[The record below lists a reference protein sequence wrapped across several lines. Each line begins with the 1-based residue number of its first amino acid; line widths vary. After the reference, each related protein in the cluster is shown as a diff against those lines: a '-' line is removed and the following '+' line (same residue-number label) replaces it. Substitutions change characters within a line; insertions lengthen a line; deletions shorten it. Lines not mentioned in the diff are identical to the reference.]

1 MQLSNSQDIVIVS
14 QRVARMHAGVVIASG
29 AKQSISPRKE
39 RMDCF
44 AEPVIGREQPVG
56 QISPVGWVEPFAK
69 PIIFANLQ
77 LMGIASLHPSYALL
91 IFSGQPALPV
101 NQEAA
106 RRETAAFST
115 SDATF
120 KQPRHRHCEPTGRA
134 NARRGRHCERSEAI
148 HLTAQRKNG
157 LLRRYAPRNDDA
169 LSWI

>member
-1 MQLSNSQDIVIVS
+1 MTSQDSNASMAPAS
-14 QRVARMHAGVVIASG
+14 QGKPASDPAKTFFIAIPNGFQFKAFEFKYASNFKDSAAR
-29 AKQSISPRKE
+29 P
-39 RMDCF
+39 
-44 AEPVIGREQPVG
+44 
-56 QISPVGWVEPFAK
+56 
-69 PIIFANLQ
+69 
-77 LMGIASLHPSYALL
+77 L

-106 RRETAAFST
+106 RRETAAFSK